1 MAPKRDPKDPSP
13 SRRAGDS
20 SNGGGRK
27 RGPGSG
33 SRGGLGDGGPKGFEP
48 GQPPGLSS
56 SPSGAA
62 DAARGQAKFIAPPR
76 SLTSKSAPQS
86 SRGPAGG
93 QRRPGNRAIPDA
105 VANRMAR
112 RSAIAS
118 GFPTLMGMAVFV
130 ASYLLVSREIVDI
143 PPSATLLASGGCF
156 LLGLVGLS
164 YGVFSSSWEEQ
175 PGSLL
180 GGEQI
185 RVNLSRLRESIRSMR
200 EAGSGGSPS

>member
-1 MAPKRDPKDPSP
+1 MAPRRDPKDKLPS
-13 SRRAGDS
+13 SRPGDGAS
-20 SNGGGRK
+20 SGGKKRRPGTDSKGR
-27 RGPGSG
+27 
-33 SRGGLGDGGPKGFEP
+33 LGDGGPKGFESGP
-48 GQPPGLSS
+48 SPALSS
-56 SPSGAA
+56 TPPRSPEDS
-62 DAARGQAKFIAPPR
+62 RVQAKFLAPPGTP
-76 SLTSKSAPQS
+76 TSKTAAKSG
-86 SRGPAGG
+86 RGSAGG
-93 QRRPGNRAIPDA
+93 QRTSGQRAIPDA

-143 PPSATLLASGGCF
+143 PPAATLLASGGCF

-180 GGEQI
+180 GSEQI

-200 EAGSGGSPS
+200 QAG

>member
-1 MAPKRDPKDPSP
+1 MAPKRDPNDTPS
-13 SRRAGDS
+13 SRRAGGS
-20 SNGGGRK
+20 SSGGVRK
-27 RGPGSG
+27 RGPGTG
-33 SRGGLGDGGPKGFEP
+33 SRGGLGDGGPKGFEL

-56 SPSGAA
+56 SPSRAA
-62 DAARGQAKFIAPPR
+62 DDARGQAEFNAPPR
-76 SLTSKSAPQS
+76 PLTSKSAPQS
-86 SRGPAGG
+86 SRGPAGA
-93 QRRPGNRAIPDA
+93 QRRPGSRAIPDA

-130 ASYLLVSREIVDI
+130 ASYLLVSREIVDV

-200 EAGSGGSPS
+200 QAG